1 MTFKVIYFKKLKM
14 EKREA
19 FLRVFHWNSLG
30 VVEALL
36 EEDSDQILE
45 AFLEEVF
52 EENREISDQI

>member
-14 EKREA
+14 EKLEA

-36 EEDSDQILE
+36 EEDSD
-45 AFLEEVF
+45 
-52 EENREISDQI
+52 